1 MPSRNLVLL
10 IAATAACGRGA
21 ASDTPPRPAPVAVA
35 TAPVHAEP
43 LAELYRASGTVRGR
57 STVMITSKL
66 PGYVRDVHVR
76 PGDQVTAG
84 QLLVDIEAND
94 TRAGVGR
101 QRAELTHAM
110 ESRAEAQSAVEAAR
124 VAAELAKTERDRSAR
139 LLAQGAVARAVFD
152 QDDARARGAQ
162 AQLDAAQARMRA
174 AGSGIEMARQSLA
187 EGQATLDYARV
198 TAPFAGRIVERRVDP
213 GALASPATPLLV
225 LDDGASLR
233 VEAAVEESRAATIKI
248 GDAAD
253 VDIAGKSVTGKI
265 GEIVPSVDVASRAFI
280 VKVDLPASVTGL
292 QPGTFARVGFREGM
306 KPHLVVP
313 ASAVSTLGAL
323 DRVFVVDGGVARLR
337 MVTLGDTQGPW
348 TEVLSGVADG
358 EQVVTEPGAL
368 HDGALVEAHK

>member
-10 IAATAACGRGA
+10 IAVAACGHGGDRSSPGA
-21 ASDTPPRPAPVAVA
+21 RVAVA
-35 TAPVHAEP
+35 TSAVHAEP

-57 STVMITSKL
+57 STVVITSKL
-66 PGYVRDVHVR
+66 AGYVRDVHVR

-84 QLLVDIEAND
+84 QPLVELEAND

-101 QRAELTHAM
+101 QRAELTHAT
-110 ESRAEAQSAVEAAR
+110 ESRAEAASAVEAAR
-124 VAAELAKTERDRSAR
+124 VVADLAKVERDRSAR
-139 LLAQGAVARAVFD
+139 LLAQHAVARAVFD
-152 QDDARARGAQ
+152 QDEAKARGAQ
-162 AQLDAAQARMRA
+162 AQLDAAQARLRA
-174 AGSGIEMARQSLA
+174 ASSGIDIARESLA

-213 GALASPATPLLV
+213 GALASPAMPLLV
-225 LDDGASLR
+225 LDDGASMR

-248 GDAAD
+248 GDPAN
-253 VDIAGKSVTGKI
+253 VEIAGQSIAGTI

-306 KPHLVVP
+306 RPHLVVP
-313 ASAVSTLGAL
+313 SSAVTSLGAL
-323 DRVFVVDGGVARLR
+323 DRVFVVEGGIARLR

-348 TEVLSGVADG
+348 TEVLSGVG
-358 EQVVTEPGAL
+358 EGELVATEPAHL
-368 HDGALVEAHK
+368 HDGAAVEARR